1 MFLSFCHS
9 IGILYIFGNASN
21 IYIANISFFHKNL
34 QKKFDFLLKK
44 CKKKT
49 KKPSDLTNQKVFL
62 KKDIITYLAI
72 SD

>member
-44 CKKKT
+44 CKKT

>member
-34 QKKFDFLLKK
+34 QKKINFLLKK
-44 CKKKT
+44 NAKKNKKT
-49 KKPSDLTNQKVFL
+49 FRFKNQKVFL